1 MLAPGKGEPMPVLR
15 LLFVPTVL
23 ITLLL
28 TGCPEKECA
37 AGATQACLCAGAE
50 SGAQVCNDD
59 GMGWGPCDCA
69 QSDDDDDD
77 TLPGDDDD
85 DDATPGDDDDDDA
98 TPGDDDDA
106 TPGDD
111 DDDDTT
117 AGDDDDSEPCCS
129 DCDYPAY
136 VVDSISLVTFLES
149 DTYNE
154 FLDLLLADALPPT
167 YDSVIILLDP
177 DQDLTGVSSFNA
189 RFGVGV
195 VDQDLYSFG
204 GVTYVDWPYSQDGSY
219 NFATT
224 GTGQM
229 LNLSFGVSV
238 PVYEAG
244 ITGTFSATYDAITTG
259 SITGAIQETD
269 TESIETSFGNLHDLM
284 DGRTLDVDLDGDGT
298 MDSWT
303 FEMAFTAYQFL

>member
-1 MLAPGKGEPMPVLR
+1 MPFLR
-15 LLFVPTVL
+15 LVLVPTVL
-23 ITLLL
+23 ISLLL
-28 TGCPEKECA
+28 AGCPEKECA
-37 AGATQACLCAGAE
+37 PGATQACVCAGGAD
-50 SGAQVCNDD
+50 GAQICADD
-59 GMGWGPCDCA
+59 GMSWGPCDCGIA
-69 QSDDDDDD
+69 DDDDDD
-77 TLPGDDDD
+77 DATPADDDDATPTDDDDATPADD

-111 DDDDTT
+111 DDDD
-117 AGDDDDSEPCCS
+117 SEPCCS

-136 VVDSISLVTFLES
+136 VVDSLSLVTFLES
-149 DTYNE
+149 ATYNE
-154 FLDLLLADALPPT
+154 FLDLLLADALPPIDDT
-167 YDSVIILLDP
+167 VIILLDP

-195 VDQDLYSFG
+195 VDQDLFSFDG
-204 GVTYVDWPYSQDGSY
+204 AATYVDWAYSQDGSY
-219 NFATT
+219 NFAST

-238 PVYEAG
+238 PIYEAA
-244 ITGTFSATYDAITTG
+244 IAGTFSATYDAITTG
-259 SITGAIQETD
+259 AITGAIQEVD
-269 TESIETSFGNLHDLM
+269 TEAIETSFGNLHDLM
-284 DGRTLDVDLDGDGT
+284 DGRALDVDLDGDGT

>member
-77 TLPGDDDD
+77 TIPGDYDD
-85 DDATPGDDDDDDA
+85 DDATPGD
-98 TPGDDDDA
+98 
-106 TPGDD
+106 DD